1 MYIIDLLPAII
12 LLGQEGEK
20 SACEVVFDVSAWQT
34 LYPTGADI
42 VSDIPGVSD
51 GLYLTYT
58 LYGSETVYTELAAQ
72 LDLTGDALTWTP
84 NAAILA
90 TDGEGS
96 FVVHCLEGTIEKRSP
111 LAKTIVNAGHGAT
124 GQVPTDARV
133 LTTAGDLLTF
143 STLPARLPIGADGYF
158 LKSNGTMPV
167 WAAETAHNISRYV
180 TAPVAGNSS
189 GAVGDWSADANY
201 IYACHATNT
210 WIRCAKFA
218 W

>member
-1 MYIIDLLPAII
+1 MHIIDILPSMIK
-12 LLGQEGEK
+12 LGQQNEHGIFKVE
-20 SACEVVFDVSAWQT
+20 FDISAWQT
-34 LYPTGADI
+34 LYPTGAAI
-42 VSDIPGVSD
+42 VSPTPGVAD

-58 LYGSETVYTELAAQ
+58 IYGSETVYTELSAQ
-72 LDLTGDALTWTP
+72 LDLTGDELTWTP
-84 NAAILA
+84 NTTILA

-111 LAKTIVNAGHGAT
+111 IAKTIVNAGHGAT

-143 STLPARLPIGADGYF
+143 STLPTRLPVGTDGYF

-167 WAAETAHNISRYV
+167 WAAETAHNVSRYV

-189 GAVGDWSADANY
+189 GAVGDWAADANY
-201 IYACHATNT
+201 SYFCYATNT